1 MGYQSLSQWCTKT
14 WPYLNYIRSPL

>member
-14 WPYLNYIRSPL
+14 WPFLNYIRSTL